1 MNKLFLI
8 AIVLLSSCTSLNKVE
23 SARELNKNS
32 NEYTYSDPDSK
43 IRYDISNDAKYLH
56 IRLNTADYP
65 TISKILMSG
74 LKVCF
79 DLDGKKSARFFFEYP
94 LPQDRQS
101 QGQRRPRPAG
111 GEAAGFNLNRLVEQ
125 ISNEGEFDRNGV
137 KERVVLVSTDSDV
150 KATIRAINNNEI
162 IYDLTMPLNRIS
174 KDGIAALSKLSIGIV
189 AGKDETSSTGGARAG
204 GGGGG
209 GRSGG
214 MGGGGGRSGGGR
226 GGMGGGGRSGGMG
239 GEGGGGRSAG
249 AGGEGGGG
257 ADRSFMSKP
266 VDFWFKLELNKTY

>member
-8 AIVLLSSCTSLNKVE
+8 AIVLLSGCSSLNKVE
-23 SARELNKNS
+23 STREMNKNS

-43 IRYDISNDAKYLH
+43 IRYDISNDAKNLY

-65 TISKILMSG
+65 TISKILMTG

-79 DLDGKKSARFFFEYP
+79 DLNGKKSNKFYFEYP

-111 GEAAGFNLNRLVEQ
+111 GEPAGFNLNRLVEQ

-137 KERVVLVSTDSDV
+137 KERIVLVSTDSDV
-150 KATIRAINNNEI
+150 KPTIRAINNSEI
-162 IYDLTMPLNRIS
+162 VYDLTMPLNRIS

-189 AGKDETSSTGGARAG
+189 AGKDDASSSGSARPG

-239 GEGGGGRSAG
+239 GEGGGGHSGG
-249 AGGEGGGG
+249 ASREGGGSG
-257 ADRSFMSKP
+257 DRSFMSKP
-266 VDFWFKLELNKTY
+266 VDFWFKLELSKTN